1 MWAHSVGPVRVRAI
15 VIVTMNVLCR
25 GNAPGSTTQMRMTT
39 RLVRATKADEAGA
52 EVVDRASE
60 EAEVEEAQEAV
71 VEEEAQEAVVEEEAP
86 EAVVEEEA
94 PEAGAEQV
102 AKEYIQAVK
111 RTKEGTCVVQIA
123 TVCHLPI

>member
-71 VEEEAQEAVVEEEAP
+71 VEEEAP